1 MKGVILA
8 GGKGS
13 RLYPVTQVTSKIL
26 LPIYDKP
33 LVYYPLALLI
43 EGGIRDILVISSPDQ
58 LTNFQLLLGDGSSF
72 GIDISY
78 TVQEKAEG
86 IAQALILAEEF
97 INGDQLCLIL
107 GDNVFVGG
115 DIGGTLK
122 SSNKDN
128 FAATIFAYPVVDPA
142 RFGVVEMD
150 RSGKAISLVEKPSI
164 PKSNLAVPGLY
175 IYDARAVQ
183 IAKAL
188 GKSPRGEYEITDVNI
203 NYLESYQL
211 QVVRLNEKVHWF
223 DAGTERSLLQASNYI
238 SDYQSYRQC
247 LVGSPEKAAYQN
259 GLISQEQLEALVSDM
274 PVNDYSFLL
283 TRLLR

>member
-128 FAATIFAYPVVDPA
+128 FAATI
-142 RFGVVEMD
+142 
-150 RSGKAISLVEKPSI
+150 
-164 PKSNLAVPGLY
+164 LA
-175 IYDARAVQ
+175 
-183 IAKAL
+183 
-188 GKSPRGEYEITDVNI
+188 
-203 NYLESYQL
+203 
-211 QVVRLNEKVHWF
+211 
-223 DAGTERSLLQASNYI
+223 
-238 SDYQSYRQC
+238 QS
-247 LVGSPEKAAYQN
+247 
-259 GLISQEQLEALVSDM
+259 
-274 PVNDYSFLL
+274 
-283 TRLLR
+283 